1 MVAGCVVAAPLSPL
15 SPPHPASR
23 PADGECE
30 TVMRTGTLT
39 GAPCDVGRRIRAM
52 VEHNLGAYLDHAAAT
67 TIDPRV
73 REAMAPFVDAHFGN
87 PEGLHDWAREPADAI
102 ERARGEVAALVGAEP
117 GGVIF
122 TSGDTESRNLA
133 VKGVA
138 AANAHRGG
146 HLVVSAIDHPATL
159 AAARTVTRATGAL
172 TTVGVDGE
180 GRIDPWRLADAVRD
194 DTVLVNIVHG
204 QPEIGTVQ
212 DVPALIGAVRGRR
225 ADVAIHVDAG
235 ATAGLLPVDAAAW
248 DCDLVSL
255 GGGSLLGPRW
265 AGALW
270 VREGTRLHPLIEGGL
285 QEGGKRGG
293 AHDVPAVVG
302 LGAAA
307 RLARDELDARA
318 AHMTALAER
327 LIDRLLAVAGRPA
340 QRAAPRPDPGPRPG
354 VGRLG
359 GGRDARAVAR
369 RTRRGGLAWVGLLG
383 RGQGLA
389 GAGGHRPGGAVDPLG
404 GAVHPRAVLHRTRCR
419 HRRRRVRRGGR
430 DPPRDEP
437 DRTVKIVDA
446 LGTWCPVPIHLVAPR
461 DRGRSSR
468 ASRWRFSPTIR

>member
-1 MVAGCVVAAPLSPL
+1 
-15 SPPHPASR
+15 
-23 PADGECE
+23 
-30 TVMRTGTLT
+30 
-39 GAPCDVGRRIRAM
+39 M

-73 REAMAPFVDAHFGN
+73 RDAMAPFVDARFGN

-102 ERARGEVAALVGAEP
+102 ERARVEVAALIGAEP

-172 TTVGVDGE
+172 TTVGVDDE
-180 GRIDPWRLADAVRD
+180 GRIDPRRLADAVRD

-235 ATAGLLPVDAAAW
+235 ATAGLVPVDAAAW
-248 DCDLVSL
+248 DCDLVSI

-293 AHDVPAVVG
+293 AHDTPAVVG

-318 AHMTALAER
+318 ARMTALAER
-327 LIDRLLAVAGRPA
+327 LIDRLLAVPDVRLNGPRHGRIPGHVQVSAGWVEGETLVLALAGRGV
-340 QRAAPRPDPGPRPG
+340 AASPGSACSAAGKASPVLEAIGLEAPWTHSA
-354 VGRLG
+354 VLFTLAPSSTE
-359 GGRDARAVAR
+359 RDIDIAASAFAEAVA
-369 RTRRGGLAWVGLLG
+369 TL
-383 RGQGLA
+383 
-389 GAGGHRPGGAVDPLG
+389 
-404 GAVHPRAVLHRTRCR
+404 RAMS
-419 HRRRRVRRGGR
+419 
-430 DPPRDEP
+430 
-437 DRTVKIVDA
+437 
-446 LGTWCPVPIHLVAPR
+446 PIAP
-461 DRGRSSR
+461 
-468 ASRWRFSPTIR
+468 